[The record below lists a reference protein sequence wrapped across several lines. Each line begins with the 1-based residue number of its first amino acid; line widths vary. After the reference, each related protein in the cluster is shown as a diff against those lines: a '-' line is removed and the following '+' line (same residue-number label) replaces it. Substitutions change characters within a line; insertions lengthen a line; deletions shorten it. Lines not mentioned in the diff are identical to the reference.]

1 VRLQKMRCDG
11 SGSFA
16 WPGRRSIGIV
26 AGLDRLGSQSTSRRA
41 PCYAGPM
48 VRRAL
53 VFSGVVGLGAI
64 AICCA
69 SEEPSPDA
77 ASLDAPTPS
86 DVAPDDSSA
95 PVDDTNEPSPSP
107 DAASASRVTRVYVG
121 QDDAQLVV
129 FALDDATGA
138 LTELSRTAIAGSTSF
153 VALDGSGTRG
163 AAVLEGDAEVV
174 GLAITP
180 GTGAARE
187 VGSRRSSRGAGPTH
201 VSIDGTGTR
210 ALVANYGGGTVSSFS
225 LGADGA
231 LSEALDD
238 EAPGANAHQILTT
251 PSNRWALVPCLGS
264 DRVAVLAFDA
274 TTGSLSGASA
284 HDTAEGA
291 GPRHLVVTAD
301 GAHVY
306 LANELDSSLEALSFD
321 EASGTLESL
330 GVVSTLPA
338 GFASRNSVAEIALG
352 AGERFVYVSNRGHD
366 SIAIFAIGADHRVE
380 ATRSSRRGGRGAS
393 PSIPRDVTSSWALRT
408 TT

>member
-1 VRLQKMRCDG
+1 
-11 SGSFA
+11 
-16 WPGRRSIGIV
+16 
-26 AGLDRLGSQSTSRRA
+26 
-41 PCYAGPM
+41 M

-352 AGERFVYVSNRGHD
+352 GRRALRLRVQSR
-366 SIAIFAIGADHRVE
+366 ARLHRDL
-380 ATRSSRRGGRGAS
+380 RDRCRPSRRGHALLEARRPRSFAIDPAGRHLLVGAQDDDLIVRFRVEDDGSLTRLGTTPTSGS
-393 PSIPRDVTSSWALRT
+393 PTFVGAFAIPTR
-408 TT
+408 